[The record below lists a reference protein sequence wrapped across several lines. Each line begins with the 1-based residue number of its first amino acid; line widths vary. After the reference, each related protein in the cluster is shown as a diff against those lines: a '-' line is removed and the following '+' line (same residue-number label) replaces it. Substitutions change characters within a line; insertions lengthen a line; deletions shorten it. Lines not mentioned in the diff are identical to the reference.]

1 MKVLTIETFIPD
13 MIKAVNY
20 EQKKGGEI
28 NYTSVKFDYAR
39 GAIPPLRIDDKFRLT
54 RFKNPKGNI
63 YSLSIKCDEAKESF
77 FRKLCDVVARE
88 SCRLVPRVNGKKLK
102 PEDFDLLKDG
112 KYGSAVHAKIYS
124 SKSGKVKCRISLG
137 STKNVIGIDELVDE
151 NFQGSCIVKL
161 YHAYVSSTKSIT
173 FSVEEIFVREIS
185 TTESYFSDSDSESDE

>member
-1 MKVLTIETFIPD
+1 MKALTIETFIPD

-28 NYTSVKFDYAR
+28 NYTSVKFDYTG
-39 GAIPPLRIDDKFRLT
+39 GATPPLRIDGKFRLT
-54 RFKNPKGNI
+54 RFKNPKGDI
-63 YSLSIKCDEAKESF
+63 YSLSTKCDEAKESF
-77 FRKLCDVVARE
+77 FSKLCDVVARE
-88 SCRLVPRVNGKKLK
+88 SCSLVPRVNGKKLK
-102 PEDFDLLKDG
+102 PEDFDLVKDG

-137 STKNVIGIDELVDE
+137 STKNVIGIDKLVDE

-161 YHAYVSSTKSIT
+161 YHAYVGS